1 MSNFCT
7 IEIGACIIFNVVS
20 KPHHS
25 SEGPKIAGRKV
36 RDLISNKANWP
47 PRRRRSPQDRHRLD
61 TSYYNSNPGR
71 TAIYRH
77 LPNFYNLKR
86 PKSTQSHSKSV
97 PLKRDRSP
105 RISARDLEVTNI
117 IPHY

>member
-36 RDLISNKANWP
+36 LYRTRPIGLLAEEDLLKTEIDSIQATITP
-47 PRRRRSPQDRHRLD
+47 IRAVQPY
-61 TSYYNSNPGR
+61 TG
-71 TAIYRH
+71 IY
-77 LPNFYNLKR
+77 PIFI
-86 PKSTQSHSKSV
+86 T
-97 PLKRDRSP
+97 
-105 RISARDLEVTNI
+105 
-117 IPHY
+117 